1 MSTTATDTTH
11 GADLRRKSS
20 AVVGTE
26 ETRNVVDITQLN
38 QEDAALA
45 AQFGYTP
52 VFKRDFGF
60 FATLSFAA
68 SISGCFATVTTT
80 FLYPLEAGGA
90 ASAVWCWLISGAGC
104 MCIAASVAELVSSY
118 PTSGGLYTCVS
129 RLAPPEWVPSISW
142 ITGWLN
148 LVGQICGV
156 ASSEYGAAQIL
167 LAAVSIGSDGSYKP
181 TAGHYVGV
189 QAALCVFHGL
199 VNSLNTKWLAK
210 ITTSYIVFH
219 GAVLVTCAI
228 ALLACCDNRHN
239 ASYVF
244 TDVTSASGW
253 TPIGFS
259 FLFGFLSV
267 SWTMTDYDATAHITE
282 EIDDPARKAPWA
294 IFIAMALTYVLGWLF
309 TIVLAFTMGDPAD
322 ALASEYGQ
330 PVIQIYYN
338 NLGKAGAIFY
348 AVCAFLILNTVC
360 LTAIHSLART
370 VFAFSRDQLIP
381 GARLWKKVD
390 KRTDTPILA
399 VWFSVFW
406 CAAINLI
413 ALGSPETINAIFN
426 VCAIAM
432 DWSYCIPIICKLVY
446 GRFTPGPWY
455 MGKAS
460 TFVNCYAVA
469 WTAFVSIIFLF
480 PTLYPVT
487 AENMNYAIV
496 ILAAI
501 FVCAGVYWVLGGRK
515 FYVGPIA
522 EAEVVVGVQH
532 EKDDS
537 SVDKTAM

>member
-1 MSTTATDTTH
+1 MTSCSRTLLTIP
-11 GADLRRKSS
+11 R
-20 AVVGTE
+20 
-26 ETRNVVDITQLN
+26 
-38 QEDAALA
+38 AA
-45 AQFGYTP
+45 
-52 VFKRDFGF
+52 
-60 FATLSFAA
+60 
-68 SISGCFATVTTT
+68 
-80 FLYPLEAGGA
+80 
-90 ASAVWCWLISGAGC
+90 
-104 MCIAASVAELVSSY
+104 
-118 PTSGGLYTCVS
+118 
-129 RLAPPEWVPSISW
+129 
-142 ITGWLN
+142 
-148 LVGQICGV
+148 
-156 ASSEYGAAQIL
+156 
-167 LAAVSIGSDGSYKP
+167 
-181 TAGHYVGV
+181 
-189 QAALCVFHGL
+189 
-199 VNSLNTKWLAK
+199 
-210 ITTSYIVFH
+210 
-219 GAVLVTCAI
+219 
-228 ALLACCDNRHN
+228 
-239 ASYVF
+239 
-244 TDVTSASGW
+244 
-253 TPIGFS
+253 
-259 FLFGFLSV
+259 
-267 SWTMTDYDATAHITE
+267 MTDYDATAHITE

-537 SVDKTAM
+537 SVDKAAM